1 MPLQPHSFQKSH
13 NVKRLLTYDMVVL
26 KGMSPKDALKVAK
39 DEQEV
44 LDEFFE
50 YENI

>member
-1 MPLQPHSFQKSH
+1 
-13 NVKRLLTYDMVVL
+13 MVVL
-26 KGMSPKDALKVAK
+26 KGMSPKDALAKVAE

-50 YENI
+50 